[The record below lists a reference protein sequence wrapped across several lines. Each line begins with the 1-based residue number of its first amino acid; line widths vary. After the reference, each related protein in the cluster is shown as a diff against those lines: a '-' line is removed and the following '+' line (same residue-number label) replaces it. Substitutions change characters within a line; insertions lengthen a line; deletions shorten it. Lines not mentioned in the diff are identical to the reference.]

1 MKCGSV
7 SDVKERNISREEKG
21 LSLHIDYLKG
31 HGPVY
36 PGEGYLA
43 RGLLLG

>member
-1 MKCGSV
+1 MKYGSV

-36 PGEGYLA
+36 KEG
-43 RGLLLG
+43 G